1 MKKTTTVILFFLFL
15 SNSHSQSVVWSDN
28 FDDLDVFNWTLIDY
42 DSDGNNWKPTTATYH
57 CIGSI
62 LADNSTKY
70 KQNNFITSPQID
82 LSAISTNSHLKWEEF
97 VTHSNFTKYYEVIIT
112 EQNDINSI
120 LNAAAYPIYK
130 GFPTTVIPNRNSIS
144 VQIPDSFL
152 GKKIYVTFRHHQSN
166 NVNSTGVLFVD
177 NVSIKTTLSLS
188 KQNDQE
194 LLSVFPNPTNGIL
207 NLKGHKKI
215 DRIEVID
222 ILGKIV
228 MKVEVIKE
236 NKINIKDLNSGL
248 YVVKIFSDHKI
259 NTIKVVK
266 QSH

>member
-1 MKKTTTVILFFLFL
+1 
-15 SNSHSQSVVWSDN
+15 
-28 FDDLDVFNWTLIDY
+28 
-42 DSDGNNWKPTTATYH
+42 
-57 CIGSI
+57 
-62 LADNSTKY
+62 
-70 KQNNFITSPQID
+70 
-82 LSAISTNSHLKWEEF
+82 
-97 VTHSNFTKYYEVIIT
+97 
-112 EQNDINSI
+112 
-120 LNAAAYPIYK
+120 
-130 GFPTTVIPNRNSIS
+130 